1 MSVRRLD
8 RPVLDFDFGSG
19 HTDTLSADKV
29 IAHVR
34 DQGLQVEWILETHA
48 HADHLWA
55 AHYLQQKVGGRIAIG
70 EHIRQVQATF
80 KKLYNLERDFLPDG
94 SQFDHLFQGRRE
106 VRHRRGRGHRAAR
119 SGAHAGRHGLP
130 GRRCHVR
137 RRHPVHAGP
146 GIGPGWLL
154 WSASSRKRPLLASR
168 IEQGLSKGSART
180 VLSPSRCRVPTRH
193 GQRSHVRSAPAARL
207 DLDQPLAAM
216 LFDQP

>member
-8 RPVLDFDFGSG
+8 RPVLDFGSG

-94 SQFDHLFQGRRE
+94 SQFDHRTGVVSLTMSRAD
-106 VRHRRGRGHRAAR
+106 AAR
-119 SGAHAGRHGLP
+119 STVACSKRAGR
-130 GRRCHVR
+130 
-137 RRHPVHAGP
+137 
-146 GIGPGWLL
+146 
-154 WSASSRKRPLLASR
+154 
-168 IEQGLSKGSART
+168 
-180 VLSPSRCRVPTRH
+180 
-193 GQRSHVRSAPAARL
+193 PA
-207 DLDQPLAAM
+207 
-216 LFDQP
+216 